1 MYRLS
6 IKTKLSGVI
15 SILVL
20 SFIAF
25 NLLYYPRWVGQQ
37 IQSQAE
43 LSARQVAETASY
55 ALGPAVSTGNTRD
68 IAKVLQG
75 VQNIPAFRFSAVY
88 GAKGEA
94 LDSTP
99 TTPEWAMGQ
108 VLRDGIS
115 HTYTRKEDSMLVAV
129 APVFYE
135 EPQANLVG
143 TLIIGFTTEG
153 TQRAVRENI
162 KASLAVGLVT
172 LVLGI
177 GVAVFLSNRYLL
189 PVIQLTEAAQK
200 VAQGNLE
207 AVSVKVYTR
216 DEIQDLS
223 QSFEVM
229 TDKLRVSRDEIERQ
243 NRLLEYRVQER
254 TRQLMET
261 IWELEEI
268 RANLEQLV
276 QDRTRGL
283 EQSRSELKAWA
294 NTLEEKVHEK
304 TQELRELNENLLTSY
319 QKLKEVD
326 RLKDEFL
333 ANMSHELRTPLNSI
347 IGFSGMLMQDPQGRL
362 GAEAR
367 EDLQIIYQNGRS
379 LLSLIDSILDLSKI
393 EAGKMELELEEVDP
407 LQLLDEV
414 KAMSIGLIKG
424 RPVELKYLRPE
435 EEIRVMG
442 DWDRL
447 RQVFTNL
454 AGNAIKFTESGYVR
468 ISAAKDGQRFRVCIE
483 DTGIGMTQLELDRLF
498 KPFQQVDG
506 SITRRFGGTG
516 LGLAIS
522 QRFMGLMHGH
532 IEAHSRKG
540 EGSTFIVEMP
550 LAGDGDA

>member
-6 IKTKLSGVI
+6 IKTKLSAVI

-25 NLLYYPRWVGQQ
+25 NLLYYPRWVEQQ
-37 IQSQAE
+37 IRTQAE

-55 ALGPAVSTGNTRD
+55 ALSPAVSAGNTRD

-75 VQNIPAFRFSAVY
+75 VQNIPSFRFSAVY
-88 GAKGEA
+88 GANGEA

-99 TTPEWAMGQ
+99 TTPEWATGQ
-108 VLRDGIS
+108 VLQDGIS
-115 HTYTRKEDSMLVAV
+115 RTYTRRESNMLVAV

-135 EPQANLVG
+135 EPRADQVG
-143 TLIIGFTTEG
+143 TLVLGFTTEG

-162 KASLAVGLVT
+162 RASLAVGLVT

-177 GVAVFLSNRYLL
+177 GVAVFLSNRYLR

-200 VAQGNLE
+200 VAQGHLE
-207 AVSVKVYTR
+207 TVSVKVYTR

-276 QDRTRGL
+276 QERTRGL
-283 EQSRSELKAWA
+283 EQSRVELRAWA
-294 NTLEEKVHEK
+294 STLEEKVQEK
-304 TQELRELNENLLTSY
+304 TQELRELNDNLVTSY

-333 ANMSHELRTPLNSI
+333 ANVSHELRTPLNSI
-347 IGFSGMLMQDPQGRL
+347 IGFSGMLMQDPEGRL
-362 GAEAR
+362 GEEAK

-379 LLSLIDSILDLSKI
+379 LLGLIDSILDLSKI

-407 LQLLDEV
+407 VLLLDEV
-414 KAMSIGLIKG
+414 KAMAAGLVQARSIRLDYQ
-424 RPVELKYLRPE
+424 RPDSPV
-435 EEIRVMG
+435 RVMG
-442 DWDRL
+442 DRDRL

-454 AGNAIKFTESGYVR
+454 VGNAIKFTESGSVR
-468 ISAAKDGQRFRVCIE
+468 ISAEVIEDRFLVSIK
-483 DTGIGMTQLELDRLF
+483 DTGIGMTEEDLGRLF
-498 KPFQQVDG
+498 RPFQQVDG
-506 SITRRFGGTG
+506 SISRRFGGTG

-522 QRFMGLMHGH
+522 QRFMGLMNGR
-532 IEAHSRKG
+532 IRATSRKG
-540 EGSTFIVEMP
+540 EGSVFVVDMP
-550 LAGDGDA
+550 LAPRGSA

>member
-6 IKTKLSGVI
+6 IKTKLSAVI
-15 SILVL
+15 STLVL

-25 NLLYYPRWVGQQ
+25 NLLYYPRWVEQQ
-37 IQSQAE
+37 IRIQAE

-55 ALGPAVSTGNTRD
+55 ALSPAVSTGNTRD
-68 IAKVLQG
+68 IARVLQG
-75 VQNIPAFRFSAVY
+75 VQNIPSFRFSAVY
-88 GAKGEA
+88 GAGGEA

-99 TTPEWAMGQ
+99 TTPDWVMGQ
-108 VLRDGIS
+108 MLKDGVS
-115 HTYTRKEDSMLVAV
+115 QTYTRGESNMLVVV

-135 EPQANLVG
+135 EPRADQVGSLV
-143 TLIIGFTTEG
+143 IGFTTEG

-162 KASLAVGLVT
+162 RASLAVGLVT
-172 LVLGI
+172 LVVGI
-177 GVAVFLSNRYLL
+177 GVAVFLSNRYLR

-200 VAQGNLE
+200 VAQGNFE
-207 AVSVKVYTR
+207 TVSVKVSTR

-268 RANLEQLV
+268 RANLERLV
-276 QDRTRGL
+276 QERTRGL
-283 EQSRSELKAWA
+283 EQSQEELRAWA
-294 NTLEEKVHEK
+294 STLEEKVQEK
-304 TQELRELNENLLTSY
+304 TQELRELNDSLLTSY
-319 QKLKEVD
+319 QRLKEVD

-347 IGFSGMLMQDPQGRL
+347 IGFSGMLMQDPEGRL
-362 GAEAR
+362 SREGK

-379 LLSLIDSILDLSKI
+379 LLGLIDSILDLSKI

-407 LQLLDEV
+407 LLLLDEV
-414 KAMSIGLIKG
+414 KAMAAGLIQD
-424 RPVELKYLRPE
+424 RPISLVYQRPQGAAC
-435 EEIRVMG
+435 VMG
-442 DWDRL
+442 DRNRL

-454 AGNAIKFTESGYVR
+454 VGNAIKFTEAGSVR
-468 ISAAKDGQRFRVCIE
+468 ISAVLGAGSLQISIE
-483 DTGIGMTQLELDRLF
+483 DTGIGMTTAELERLF

-522 QRFMGLMHGH
+522 QRFMGLMNGQ
-532 IEAHSRKG
+532 IRVTSRKG
-540 EGSTFIVEMP
+540 EGSTFVVEMP
-550 LAGDGDA
+550 LCGEASA

>member
-1 MYRLS
+1 MVRFS
-6 IKTKLSGVI
+6 IKTKLSAVI
-15 SILVL
+15 SFLVL

-25 NLLYYPRWVGQQ
+25 NLLYYPHWVQQ
-37 IQSQAE
+37 QLQAQAE
-43 LSARQVAETASY
+43 LSARQVAETASS
-55 ALGPAVSTGNTRD
+55 ALGPAVSNGNTRD

-99 TTPEWAMGQ
+99 TTPEWVMGGQ
-108 VLRDGIS
+108 IAQDGIS
-115 HTYTRKEDSMLVAV
+115 HTFTRSDDNMLIAI

-135 EPQANLVG
+135 EPRADLVG

-177 GVAVFLSNRYLL
+177 AVAVFLSDRYLR

-200 VAQGNLE
+200 VARGNLE
-207 AVSVKVYTR
+207 TVSVKVSTR

-283 EQSRSELKAWA
+283 EQSRAEMRAWA
-294 NTLEEKVHEK
+294 STLEEKVNEK
-304 TQELRELNENLLTSY
+304 THELRELNDNLLISY

-347 IGFSGMLMQDPQGRL
+347 IGFSGMLMQDPEDRL
-362 GAEAR
+362 SAETR
-367 EDLQIIYQNGRS
+367 EDLLIIYQNGRS
-379 LLSLIDSILDLSKI
+379 LLGLIDSILDLSKI
-393 EAGKMELELEEVDP
+393 EAGMMEMELEEVDP

-414 KAMSIGLIKG
+414 KAMATGLIKG
-424 RPVELKYLRPE
+424 RPIDLQYIRPPVG
-435 EEIRVMG
+435 IRVMG
-442 DWDRL
+442 DRDRL

-454 AGNAIKFTESGYVR
+454 AGNAIKFTESGVVR
-468 ISAAKDGQRFRVCIE
+468 MSAFEEAGRFTVRIE
-483 DTGIGMTQLELDRLF
+483 DTGIGMTEEELDRLF

-522 QRFMGLMHGH
+522 QRFMGLMNGR
-532 IEAHSRKG
+532 ILATSRKG
-540 EGSTFIVEMP
+540 EGSTFVVDMP
-550 LAGDGDA
+550 AVTRA